1 VHGTA
6 LSDQSSFKGTSGHK
20 TDVHKMPE
28 QKKFIERLAT
38 LSPRERQITAL
49 LCEGHSNKMIARK
62 LGLNEGTIKSHLHRI
77 FCKLQVR
84 SRFALIEGFARA
96 KSN

>member
-1 VHGTA
+1 
-6 LSDQSSFKGTSGHK
+6 
-20 TDVHKMPE
+20 
-28 QKKFIERLAT
+28 
-38 LSPRERQITAL
+38 
-49 LCEGHSNKMIARK
+49 MIARK

-77 FCKLQVR
+77 FCKLQVQ